1 LLRDSPRE
9 KDILYVEIV
18 FCRWFGVL
26 PLGCGDDLH
35 GAG

>member
-1 LLRDSPRE
+1 MDSPRE

-26 PLGCGDDLH
+26 PLGWGDALY
-35 GAG
+35 GGVR